1 MHITSFTIPSR
12 PTARQPGFYAGCTR
26 DDFLSILYPHGRET
40 ATPAPLSVPASNG
53 AKPKRKRLGGL
64 VKSVSGLFRKRDKSK
79 PKEPN
84 TLVAE
89 PISSTTELRTAG
101 LMFDASEELDGGR
114 YQAGAGLGS
123 GSESA
128 DALNELID
136 AHSDSDL
143 GSRSD
148 SSDSIAWSLLPE
160 FPQPPA
166 GLTAPVPSTGRPNRP
181 RTAAGFVMPSPASVS
196 GPLDSQSS
204 STSTRT
210 KRGGS
215 SSLWLFNHRP
225 ESGEYN
231 RKSVSRRALDAIK
244 TPRLRPLRLSEK
256 VRAEASI
263 KARETSVSPSLVPDV
278 VVTAYEDSTQ
288 VVFRLADSDY
298 EDSEPAE
305 PGLLFPDYIR
315 EHYPTPRRFTELPRL
330 TRSTSSWGMADLM
343 AIAEDEED
351 EEEEE
356 FQSRFSDSDSEPDFT
371 SANDSGSS
379 SQGSSP
385 PLTPMSVEMRLS
397 PAVFESAAGKSTSS
411 FEVDDRDNAV
421 GVAL

>member
-1 MHITSFTIPSR
+1 MHTTAFPIPPR
-12 PTARQPGFYAGCTR
+12 PTTPRPGFYSGCTR
-26 DDFLSILYPHGRET
+26 DEFLSILYPHGREP
-40 ATPAPLSVPASNG
+40 ATPAPPSAPTPND
-53 AKPKRKRLGGL
+53 AKPRRKKLGGL
-64 VKSVSGLFRKRDKSK
+64 LKSVSRLFRKGDKSK
-79 PKEPN
+79 SKGTN
-84 TLVAE
+84 TLLAE
-89 PISSTTELRTAG
+89 PMSSTTELRTTG
-101 LMFDASEELDGGR
+101 LMFDASEELDGGGC
-114 YQAGAGLGS
+114 QASAGLRS

-128 DALNELID
+128 DALNELIG

-143 GSRSD
+143 GSRFD

-160 FPQPPA
+160 FPQPPT
-166 GLTAPVPSTGRPNRP
+166 GLTAPFPSTGRPNRP
-181 RTAAGFVMPSPASVS
+181 RMAAGLVISRPASISEPS
-196 GPLDSQSS
+196 GSQNS

-210 KRGGS
+210 KRSG
-215 SSLWLFNHRP
+215 SSLWLFKRRP

-231 RKSVSRRALDAIK
+231 RMSVFRRALDAIK

-263 KARETSVSPSLVPDV
+263 KAQEASVSPSLVPDV

-288 VVFRLADSDY
+288 IVFRLADSDY

-305 PGLLFPDYIR
+305 PDLLFPDYIR

-379 SQGSSP
+379 SQDSSP
-385 PLTPMSVEMRLS
+385 PLTPMSVEMPLP
-397 PAVFESAAGKSTSS
+397 PAVFESTAASKSSS
-411 FEVDDRDNAV
+411 RYEVDDGDNAV

>member
-12 PTARQPGFYAGCTR
+12 PTARRPGFYSDCTR
-26 DDFLSILYPHGRET
+26 DDFLSILYPHGREAT
-40 ATPAPLSVPASNG
+40 TPAPPSAPIPNG
-53 AKPKRKRLGGL
+53 AKHRRKRLSGL
-64 VKSVSGLFRKRDKSK
+64 VKSVSRMFRKGDKSK
-79 PKEPN
+79 PKGPN

-101 LMFDASEELDGGR
+101 LMFDASEELDGDR
-114 YQAGAGLGS
+114 CQAGAGLGS

-143 GSRSD
+143 RSRFS

-181 RTAAGFVMPSPASVS
+181 RAAAGLVMSRTASISELS
-196 GPLDSQSS
+196 GSQSS

-215 SSLWLFNHRP
+215 SSLWLFKHRP

-231 RKSVSRRALDAIK
+231 RMSVFRRALDAIK

-256 VRAEASI
+256 VRADASTQ
-263 KARETSVSPSLVPDV
+263 ARESSVSPSSLVPDV
-278 VVTAYEDSTQ
+278 VVTAYEDSTK
-288 VVFRLADSDY
+288 VVVRLADSDY
-298 EDSEPAE
+298 EDSEPAQ
-305 PGLLFPDYIR
+305 PDLLFPDYIR

-330 TRSTSSWGMADLM
+330 TRSTNSWGMADLM

-351 EEEEE
+351 EEEEL
-356 FQSRFSDSDSEPDFT
+356 QSRFSDSDSEPDFT

-379 SQGSSP
+379 QDSSP
-385 PLTPMSVEMRLS
+385 PLTPMSVDMPLS
-397 PAVFESAAGKSTSS
+397 PAIFESATGKSSS
-411 FEVDDRDNAV
+411 RYEVDDRDNAV